1 MHMHIYIINSMECSK
16 QTERIK
22 FIKLFMIVVAY
33 WVTSFIYNILMICIL
48 KKRQHRCRK
57 FSGVLIRSDR
67 TPGIIRF
74 FFCLAQAFLF
84 FNKNCL
90 GEVILSLII
99 CISLYYLKKP
109 RQLQVKSRLAPS
121 FPIFKSMVFPRIDY
135 N

>member
-1 MHMHIYIINSMECSK
+1 MHIYIINSMECSK

-33 WVTSFIYNILMICIL
+33 WVTSFIFNILMICIL

-74 FFCLAQAFLF
+74 FFVWLRLFYFLT
-84 FNKNCL
+84 KI
-90 GEVILSLII
+90 V
-99 CISLYYLKKP
+99 
-109 RQLQVKSRLAPS
+109 
-121 FPIFKSMVFPRIDY
+121 
-135 N
+135 